1 MHPQIFDETHPLE
14 EVLVWGEPGIEALL
28 GQLLPRSQSL
38 FFSYYEVL
46 EARREFHH
54 LQTLVENEKIRFT
67 RAKEALAQ
75 RLERTELA
83 GEPRSVR
90 QLETSLLQRASEY
103 YETFREAKLNEFSR
117 ENIHLD
123 IDAIYLKI
131 QSDMQQILQEDLRT
145 YGKTATLRLN
155 HLLSLAH
162 ELPLANIFYGRDQSQ
177 ALTDKMVLSVL
188 KWGIRR
194 PEVVI
199 FKEALL
205 ELGYGEALVEIDHGT
220 LEGGD
225 IAMFGDTCYIGV
237 GARTSFNAAK
247 NLCCKIGPEMEE
259 NGIQIVAVIN
269 ERHVDE
275 AVSLEVPTDEHMHL
289 MHLDMFWIPLAPNL
303 VLAYGEEIDQR
314 KVVRMAYR
322 SGTFITEDL
331 GGFREF
337 QVKKGIEI
345 IEVTRQEQ
353 KNFATNLLNLGNRS
367 VIVALSTNTRI
378 IAELEQ
384 RGYRVLSAELNK
396 LVNGYGATHC
406 LTAPVRRTRQV
417 QLAPA

>member
-1 MHPQIFDETHPLE
+1 
-14 EVLVWGEPGIEALL
+14 
-28 GQLLPRSQSL
+28 
-38 FFSYYEVL
+38 
-46 EARREFHH
+46 
-54 LQTLVENEKIRFT
+54 
-67 RAKEALAQ
+67 
-75 RLERTELA
+75 
-83 GEPRSVR
+83 
-90 QLETSLLQRASEY
+90 
-103 YETFREAKLNEFSR
+103 
-117 ENIHLD
+117 
-123 IDAIYLKI
+123 
-131 QSDMQQILQEDLRT
+131 
-145 YGKTATLRLN
+145 
-155 HLLSLAH
+155 
-162 ELPLANIFYGRDQSQ
+162 
-177 ALTDKMVLSVL
+177 
-188 KWGIRR
+188 
-194 PEVVI
+194 
-199 FKEALL
+199 
-205 ELGYGEALVEIDHGT
+205 
-220 LEGGD
+220 
-225 IAMFGDTCYIGV
+225 
-237 GARTSFNAAK
+237 
-247 NLCCKIGPEMEE
+247 MEE
-259 NGIQIVAVIN
+259 NGIQIVAVVN